1 MLKAGREGRRKPSPP
16 MQPEEKLLTL
26 AEWTVK
32 GHPESSMVESRNAS
46 LPSGDGVLSRSL
58 DEPVSEGGV
67 PELCVEPPACWVL
80 CGH

>member
-1 MLKAGREGRRKPSPP
+1 MCLGMKSRQGTS
-16 MQPEEKLLTL
+16 EEKLLTL